1 MKNLQVK
8 KLAANRIQKGYPAL
22 EDYDFKDKDQVV
34 EGDFVRLLDSSRKFV
49 GLGYIGDEK
58 KTAGWVLSTDD
69 TDRIDVS
76 FFDRQFRLARKKRTS
91 FYADKLTTAFRFFN
105 GEGDGIGGVT
115 VDYYDGYYVF
125 TWYSEGIYQHRDM
138 ILDAF
143 RMAVPDYKGIYE
155 KLRYPSAPFK
165 SKFVDGKQAD
175 EPMTILENGIR
186 YNVYL
191 DEGWMTGIFLDQRNV
206 RRKIMEDL
214 GMGRKVLN
222 AFSYTGA
229 FSVAAAMGGASKTVN
244 VDVANRSK
252 ERTREQFELNGLNP
266 DDHEI
271 RVMDVFDYFDYAKK
285 HQLRFDLIVL
295 DPPTFA
301 RTKKRTFSVD
311 KDYTELVKDAVEVL
325 AQNGVLITST
335 NAWSVSR
342 DDFFE
347 MVNDALEELQVDAYL
362 MDEHDLPDDFAVS
375 RAYPEGHYLKVFVL
389 ERTN

>member
-1 MKNLQVK
+1 TPQL
-8 KLAANRIQKGYPAL
+8 Y
-22 EDYDFKDKDQVV
+22 
-34 EGDFVRLLDSSRKFV
+34 
-49 GLGYIGDEK
+49 
-58 KTAGWVLSTDD
+58 WC
-69 TDRIDVS
+69 
-76 FFDRQFRLARKKRTS
+76 
-91 FYADKLTTAFRFFN
+91 
-105 GEGDGIGGVT
+105 
-115 VDYYDGYYVF
+115 
-125 TWYSEGIYQHRDM
+125 
-138 ILDAF
+138 
-143 RMAVPDYKGIYE
+143 
-155 KLRYPSAPFK
+155 
-165 SKFVDGKQAD
+165 
-175 EPMTILENGIR
+175 
-186 YNVYL
+186 
-191 DEGWMTGIFLDQRNV
+191 
-206 RRKIMEDL
+206 
-214 GMGRKVLN
+214 
-222 AFSYTGA
+222 